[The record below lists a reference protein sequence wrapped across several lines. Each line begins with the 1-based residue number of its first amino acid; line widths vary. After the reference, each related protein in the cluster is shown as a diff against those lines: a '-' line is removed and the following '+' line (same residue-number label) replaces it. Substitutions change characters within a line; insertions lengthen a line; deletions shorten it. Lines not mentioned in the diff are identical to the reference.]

1 MPYIELIPL
10 ILSGILTGSLT
21 GGLMIYLSEHKR
33 LSQAVF
39 LTGLLPAYLRQNSIL
54 GILAGLTAALMG
66 LSFESFVLAIIAM
79 SLIFSR
85 IHLLRLAKGN
95 LTEVQQG
102 DQGAMRMY
110 RFNMGLLAGLLIFQ
124 IMASLWVLILLA
136 GAD

>member
-1 MPYIELIPL
+1 MPDIELIPL

-21 GGLMIYLSEHKR
+21 GGLMIYLSEYKR
-33 LSQAVF
+33 LSQGVL

-110 RFNMGLLAGLLIFQ
+110 RFNMGLLASLLIIQ
-124 IMASLWVLILLA
+124 IMASLWILILLA